1 MEKHQQ
7 NQKDQAYRGIA
18 ERKRGALS
26 AAIQEIST
34 QNNRQGGLSFANRE
48 KIMKIVVMPLKQ
60 LIQKV
65 QDGQLRPEE
74 VRSAFLMRALD
85 VAVESNY
92 LADIC
97 DSDIR

>member
-1 MEKHQQ
+1 M
-7 NQKDQAYRGIA
+7 
-18 ERKRGALS
+18 
-26 AAIQEIST
+26 

-60 LIQKV
+60 LIHQV
-65 QDGQLRPEE
+65 QDGQLRPEDI
-74 VRSAFLMRALD
+74 RSAFLMRALD

-97 DSDIR
+97 DSNIN